1 MDMAVRIALIDEG
14 RELCYAKYSMRLKHG
29 NASWFRLAV
38 LMWASLWVLAV
49 PLVHI
54 HPEADHRHGASDHV
68 HGGTVHTVFST
79 DLVCEFSGHDHAS
92 VAGGETRCPL
102 HVITLLPHGPE
113 HLAIDLVLAF
123 SGEPQVGKGT
133 ALDVA
138 AQSFHAHPPARPH
151 AVWQPQPSS
160 LLKNLFLTTSLSS
173 RAPPL
178 V

>member
-1 MDMAVRIALIDEG
+1 MALIDEG

-123 SGEPQVGKGT
+123 SGEPQVGQGT
-133 ALDVA
+133 ALEVA
-138 AQSFHAHPPARPH
+138 ARSFHANLPAPPQ
-151 AVWQPQPSS
+151 AVWQPQPSPS
-160 LLKNLFLTTSLSS
+160 PTTVLLVTTFSS
-173 RAPPL
+173 RPPPT

>member
-1 MDMAVRIALIDEG
+1 
-14 RELCYAKYSMRLKHG
+14 MRLIQG
-29 NASWFRLAV
+29 NVTSFRMLV
-38 LMWASLWVLAV
+38 LVWASLWMLAA

-54 HPEADHRHGASDHV
+54 HPEADHRHGAEDHK
-68 HGGTVHTVFST
+68 HGGTVHTVFSPS
-79 DLVCEFSGHDHAS
+79 LPCEFSVYNHAS
-92 VAGGETRCPL
+92 VADDESQCPL
-102 HVITLLPHGPE
+102 HLIAKPPHGLE
-113 HLAIDLVLAF
+113 HFQIDLVLA
-123 SGEPQVGKGT
+123 SSAAPHVGKGT